1 MSYTRNN
8 TKTIWIAML
17 TLLILLGG
25 LPMQSAHAQSAQKA
39 TWLWNTQ
46 LIVTSSADVLQ
57 FASSQGVNL
66 IYLQINR
73 DLDAAVYHNFI
84 AAATAKGIAVQALDG
99 DPSWALDSQRSK
111 LQSSLDWITSYQN
124 TASADQRFSGI
135 HIDIEPYLLREWKT
149 KQSKVIR
156 GWQQSVLSVSQT
168 AQQLGISASAD
179 IPFWLH
185 TLYTADQKT
194 TLSSWMMQQY
204 DSITI
209 MAYRDRADAIVDVA
223 SAELAEGV
231 TAGIS
236 VYVGVETNASA
247 EGNGIT
253 FYEEGAA
260 YMNQQLQIVDD
271 TASTYSSFA
280 GIAVHDYAGW
290 SAFINR

>member
-1 MSYTRNN
+1 MSKNANYS
-8 TKTIWIAML
+8 KTIWITML

-25 LPMQSAHAQSAQKA
+25 LPMSSAHAQSAQKA

-46 LIVTSSADVLQ
+46 LIATSSADVLQ
-57 FASSQGVNL
+57 FAASEGINL

-73 DLDAAVYHNFI
+73 DLDAAVYHHFI
-84 AAATAKGIAVQALDG
+84 AAASAQGIAVQALDG
-99 DPSWALDSQRSK
+99 APSWALDSQRSQ
-111 LQSSLDWITSYQN
+111 LQASLDWITSYQN
-124 TASADQRFSGI
+124 TAGADERFSGI

-149 KQSKVIR
+149 KQTKVIR
-156 GWQQSVLSVSQT
+156 GWQQSVLSVVQT
-168 AQQLGISASAD
+168 ARQLGISASAD

-185 TLYTADQKT
+185 TLYTADQQT

-260 YMNQQLQIVDD
+260 YMKQQLQIVND
-271 TASTYSSFA
+271 TASAYASFT
-280 GIAVHDYAGW
+280 GVAVHDYAGW
-290 SAFINR
+290 TAFNNR

>member
-1 MSYTRNN
+1 MSNN
-8 TKTIWIAML
+8 KNKTKTIWIMML
-17 TLLILLGG
+17 SLLILLGG
-25 LPMQSAHAQSAQKA
+25 FPMKSAHAQSAQKA

-46 LIVTSSADVLQ
+46 LIATSPADVLQ
-57 FASSQGVNL
+57 FAASQGVNL

-73 DLDAAVYHNFI
+73 DLDAAVYHSFI
-84 AAATAKGIAVQALDG
+84 AAAAAQGIAVQALDG
-99 DPSWALDSQRSK
+99 DPSWALDSQRSQ
-111 LQSSLDWITSYQN
+111 LQASLDWITSYQS

-135 HIDIEPYLLREWKT
+135 HIDIEPYLLREWRT
-149 KQSKVIR
+149 KQNKVIR
-156 GWQQSVLSVSQT
+156 GWQQSVRLVSQT
-168 AQQLGISASAD
+168 AHQLGISASAD

-185 TLYTADQKT
+185 TLYTGDQQT

-209 MAYRDRADAIVDVA
+209 MAYRDRADAILDVA

-260 YMNQQLQIVDD
+260 YMNQQLQTLND
-271 TASTYSSFA
+271 TASTYSSYA

-290 SAFINR
+290 SAFVNR